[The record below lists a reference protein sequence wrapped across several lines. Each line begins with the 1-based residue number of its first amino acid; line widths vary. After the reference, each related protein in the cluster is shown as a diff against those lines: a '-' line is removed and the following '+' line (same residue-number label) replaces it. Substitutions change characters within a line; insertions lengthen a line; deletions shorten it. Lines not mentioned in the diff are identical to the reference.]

1 VTPLCSGLTG
11 HRFRSRD
18 CLLQELRGLLRSV
31 AHETAPMSKPDGK
44 CGEEPTGIP
53 RVDALREARRD
64 LRFRLYVEVMIHSP
78 SRGSLS
84 GKTLEISERGFSATL
99 PFELRCGEI
108 VELNLKLRI
117 GPVNVRA
124 VVRDRNAF
132 RHGFQF
138 VEPNPA
144 LHLIRENCCLLE
156 RIRKS
161 RNPLADARRRNAA
174 GAATSQELFEATESM
189 YENFLEKLARIQAL
203 YATHGNSSLL

>member
-1 VTPLCSGLTG
+1 
-11 HRFRSRD
+11 
-18 CLLQELRGLLRSV
+18 
-31 AHETAPMSKPDGK
+31 MSKPDRK

-78 SRGSLS
+78 SLGSLS
-84 GKTLEISERGFSATL
+84 GKTLDISERGFSATL
-99 PFELRCGEI
+99 PVELRCGEI

-117 GPVNVRA
+117 GLVNVRA

-138 VEPNPA
+138 VQPNPA

-156 RIRKS
+156 RTDTHSPTGESSTFGHSVADGVTPHLIVGKEEGESFEKS
-161 RNPLADARRRNAA
+161 ASKRSHMWKSWITRF
-174 GAATSQELFEATESM
+174 Q
-189 YENFLEKLARIQAL
+189 
-203 YATHGNSSLL
+203 